1 MKRKIQ
7 LLAALLFWTL
17 IVSTVYAGD
26 SKMTHIIFRIVD
38 PNTPEGHFAL
48 APKEMWRMGSRY
60 MRMEEPPDPDRGV
73 HGLIIVDEPHIFMIN
88 RYNNQGQHIVDPGP
102 TFNVHMPIFPFPQD
116 SDIYKLEFG
125 HEWEF
130 FKQRQAQ
137 SMPNVKDGDKRYKS
151 YLLEIDGARLIL
163 FVDEA
168 TGQPAQLSLEAEKA
182 AYVLHYDMY
191 ESGLEPDM
199 NLFKVPAGVKIS
211 EAEKQPSP

>member
-7 LLAALLFWTL
+7 FVTALLFWAW
-17 IVSTVYAGD
+17 IVPAAWAGD
-26 SKMTHIIFRIVD
+26 SKMIHIVFRIVD
-38 PNTPEGHFAL
+38 PLVPVGHFAL
-48 APKEMWRMGSRY
+48 APKEMWRLGSRY
-60 MRMEEPPDPDRGV
+60 MRLEEAPDPDRGI
-73 HGLIIVDEPHIFMIN
+73 HGLVIVDEPHIFIIN
-88 RYNNQGQHIVDPGP
+88 RTNNQGMHILDPGP
-102 TFNVHMPIFPFPQD
+102 TFNVHMPIFPFPES

-130 FKQRQAQ
+130 FEQRKAR

-168 TGQPAQLSLEAEKA
+168 TGQPAQLSLQAEKA
-182 AYVLHYDMY
+182 AYVIHY
-191 ESGLEPDM
+191 ETHETGLEPDM

-211 EAEKQPSP
+211 EAEQQPSQ